1 MTDLDTAVL
10 HHLHHL
16 AGEIGPRP
24 IGSPSN
30 DRAAAYIATVLASSG
45 FAVERQEYACPV
57 WSLEEVSLEQDNAP
71 IIAVANPYSPS
82 CELTAR
88 VVVAAT
94 LAELNEA
101 DCTGRIC
108 IIHGDLTRRKQLD
121 PPYAIY
127 LSEPDPVA
135 TALLAKRP
143 SAVIAVSPTR
153 CEPEAVICDWEFP
166 IPSVTV
172 DCETGR
178 KLLQNAAS
186 PVHLT
191 IRSTRSPSTTANI
204 VGTMPGGNNSHRL
217 VLCAHFDT
225 GYGGPGAFDN
235 ASGTAVLLGVA
246 ESLSGAAPASSL
258 EFIFFSGEE
267 AGGVDIAEYFRHVA
281 SVDDVIAAI
290 NVDGVGSWVGATGV
304 VAMASSPELE
314 ASVAKT
320 MRAFPGIVLME
331 PWFESDHSGFMWR
344 GVPSIPL
351 TTSGYPEILHG
362 AGDTEDLVDPNRLNQ
377 AARFVGEI
385 VDSLQDR
392 TPSWARPTEQ

>member
-1 MTDLDTAVL
+1 MTNLDTAVL

-16 AGEIGPRP
+16 AGEIGSRP
-24 IGSPSN
+24 MGSPPN
-30 DRAAAYIATVLASSG
+30 DRAAAYIASVLASSG
-45 FAVERQEYACPV
+45 FAVERQEYACPT
-57 WSLEEVSLEQDNAP
+57 WSLEKALLEQNGAP
-71 IIAVANPYSPS
+71 IVATANPYSPS
-82 CELTAR
+82 CELTAP
-88 VVVAAT
+88 VVAAAT

-101 DCTGRIC
+101 DCSGRIC
-108 IIHGDLTRRKQLD
+108 IIHGDLTRREQLD

-143 SAVIAVSPTR
+143 MAVIAVSPTR
-153 CEPEAVICDWEFP
+153 CEPEVVFCDWEFP

-178 KLLQNAAS
+178 KLLQNATS

-191 IRSTRSPSTTANI
+191 IQSTRSPSATANI
-204 VGTMPGGNNSHRL
+204 VGTLPGKHNSRRL

-225 GYGGPGAFDN
+225 GYGGPGALDN

-246 ESLSGAAPASSL
+246 ESLSGALPESSL

-267 AGGVDIAEYFRHVA
+267 AGGVDITEYFRHVA

-304 VAMASSPELE
+304 VAMASSPALE
-314 ASVAKT
+314 AAVAET
-320 MRAFPGIVLME
+320 MRAFPGVVLMD
-331 PWFESDHSGFMWR
+331 PWYESDHSGFTMR

-351 TTSGYPEILHG
+351 TASGCPRLLHG
-362 AGDTEDLVDPNRLNQ
+362 TRDTEDIIDPARLGQ
-377 AARFVGEI
+377 TAHFVEKLAE
-385 VDSLQDR
+385 SLQSK
-392 TPSWARPTEQ
+392 TPAWARPTA

>member
-30 DRAAAYIATVLASSG
+30 DRAAAYIASVLASSG

-57 WSLEEVSLEQDNAP
+57 WSLEEVSLEQNNAP

-82 CELTAR
+82 CELTAP
-88 VVVAAT
+88 VVAAAT

-101 DCTGRIC
+101 DCSGRIC
-108 IIHGDLTRRKQLD
+108 IIHGDLTRREQLD

-143 SAVIAVSPTR
+143 MAVIAVSPTR
-153 CEPEAVICDWEFP
+153 CEPEAVVCDWEFP

-186 PVHLT
+186 PVHLS
-191 IRSTRSPSTTANI
+191 IRSTRSPSVTANI
-204 VGTMPGGNNSHRL
+204 VGTLPGRHSSRRL

-225 GYGGPGAFDN
+225 GYGGPGALDN

-246 ESLSGAAPASSL
+246 ESLSGATPESNL

-267 AGGVDIAEYFRHVA
+267 AGGVDITEYFRHVA

-304 VAMASSPELE
+304 VAMAGSPELE
-314 ASVAKT
+314 AAVAKT
-320 MRAFPGIVLME
+320 MGAFPGVVLTD
-331 PWFESDHSGFMWR
+331 PWYESDHSGFTMR

-351 TTSGYPEILHG
+351 TASGCPRILHG
-362 AGDTEDLVDPNRLNQ
+362 TRDTEDIIDPARLGQ
-377 AARFVGEI
+377 TAHFVEKLAE
-385 VDSLQDR
+385 SLQSK
-392 TPSWARPTEQ
+392 TPAWTRPTA